1 MKKNRCAVTIFLM
14 AISLYSAHT
23 LMAQSSTYT
32 ISSSK
37 VNAMKLSGT
46 STLHDW
52 EMNTGSFSGGAQFV
66 VGDGEA
72 QAIDA
77 LSALTF
83 TLPVRN
89 LESDKNGLDK
99 NAYKALKANKYENIV
114 YKLASAK
121 VIPDKAGNHLVKT
134 NGNLTVAGVMR
145 EVSMDVHCYINK
157 DASIRCSGSEKLK
170 MTDYGVEPPTF
181 LLGAMTTGDAITLDF
196 TLVFKQ

>member
-1 MKKNRCAVTIFLM
+1 MV
-14 AISLYSAHT
+14 
-23 LMAQSSTYT
+23 
-32 ISSSK
+32 
-37 VNAMKLSGT
+37 
-46 STLHDW
+46 
-52 EMNTGSFSGGAQFV
+52 E
-66 VGDGEA
+66 DGEA

-134 NGNLTVAGVMR
+134 NGNLTVAGVTR

-157 DASIRCSGSEKLK
+157 DATIRCSGSEKLK